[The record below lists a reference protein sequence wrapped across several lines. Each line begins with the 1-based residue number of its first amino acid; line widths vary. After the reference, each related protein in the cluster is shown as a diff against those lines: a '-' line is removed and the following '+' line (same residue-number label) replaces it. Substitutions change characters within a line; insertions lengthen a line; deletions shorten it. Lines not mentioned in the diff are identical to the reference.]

1 MLAMML
7 ALLCLIGV
15 GCRRDPDS
23 GGKIRTDL
31 PLGQLCD
38 GDLLF
43 RCGTSAESQAVVD
56 IDRNQ
61 GTYSHI
67 GIVINQGGTWKVV
80 HAVPGE
86 SREGVDRVKVEP
98 VDSFFLTTR
107 AVHGAAM
114 RLEGCDKMRAQQAA
128 LWALA
133 KKGVIFDDRYD
144 WNDSTQLY
152 CTELVQLAYEK
163 AGIDLRGNR
172 ITHVTLPFFEGDI
185 VFPSDIQRNDSL
197 KTLFSF

>member
-1 MLAMML
+1 MLVLML
-7 ALLCLIGV
+7 ALLCLFAL
-15 GCRRDPDS
+15 GCLRNPDS
-23 GGKIRTDL
+23 GGKIREDL
-31 PLGQLCD
+31 PLQELHD

-43 RCGTSAESQAVVD
+43 RCGISTESQTVVNL
-56 IDRNQ
+56 DRNQ
-61 GTYSHI
+61 GPYSHI
-67 GIVINQGGTWKVV
+67 GIAINEDGTWKVV

-86 SREGVDRVKVEP
+86 NHGGVDRVKAEP

-114 RLEGCDKMRAQQAA
+114 RLEGCDEKLAQQAA
-128 LWALA
+128 QWALS

>member
-7 ALLCLIGV
+7 ALLCLIGA

-67 GIVINQGGTWKVV
+67 GIAINQGGTWKVV

-86 SREGVDRVKVEP
+86 SREG
-98 VDSFFLTTR
+98 
-107 AVHGAAM
+107 G
-114 RLEGCDKMRAQQAA
+114 
-128 LWALA
+128 
-133 KKGVIFDDRYD
+133 
-144 WNDSTQLY
+144 
-152 CTELVQLAYEK
+152 EL
-163 AGIDLRGNR
+163 GRPI
-172 ITHVTLPFFEGDI
+172 
-185 VFPSDIQRNDSL
+185 
-197 KTLFSF
+197 

>member
-1 MLAMML
+1 M
-7 ALLCLIGV
+7 
-15 GCRRDPDS
+15 
-23 GGKIRTDL
+23 
-31 PLGQLCD
+31 
-38 GDLLF
+38 
-43 RCGTSAESQAVVD
+43 
-56 IDRNQ
+56 
-61 GTYSHI
+61 
-67 GIVINQGGTWKVV
+67 
-80 HAVPGE
+80 
-86 SREGVDRVKVEP
+86 
-98 VDSFFLTTR
+98 
-107 AVHGAAM
+107 
-114 RLEGCDKMRAQQAA
+114 AQQAA
-128 LWALA
+128 QWALS